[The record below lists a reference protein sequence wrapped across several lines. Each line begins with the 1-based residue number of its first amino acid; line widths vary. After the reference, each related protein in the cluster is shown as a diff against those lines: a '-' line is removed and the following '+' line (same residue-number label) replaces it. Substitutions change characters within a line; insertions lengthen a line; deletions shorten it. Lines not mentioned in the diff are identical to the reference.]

1 MIRPRWLAA
10 VSTLALASQAPL
22 LAQSYRVRLDT
33 RLQSVSFRGV
43 AFDSVLRS
51 AVTAAPTGGFRTADG
66 YAVSCAAAA
75 TYCTFFRPGP
85 TTTAQPVSTVASA
98 TLWGLGVPGVTVNLV
113 ARANTDLAG
122 TDWPASE
129 PVLQLL
135 EGYAGYA
142 RGLLSLKAGRLHE
155 ASRLGW
161 VGFDGGSLALRPL
174 GPTLELFGYGGYGLA
189 RSFPLPVTSGEL
201 NPLGDSLPN
210 RRQLVAAGGIRWFL
224 PEFQGRMLYQREDR
238 SGAEATVSE
247 RVSADWSLAA
257 SPEVTLV
264 GGGDY
269 DIAKGEWGKAD
280 LALNVLTA
288 NGKVKLVAQGRR
300 YRPYFDLWTIWGA
313 FSPAAYSAAMGSVA
327 ISAVPGLDLRFRGE
341 VFRFDDA
348 GAANPLAPG
357 ERAGWRSAASA
368 SVAPVAN
375 WSFDATYERGV
386 GPGASSQTI
395 EAAATYRPASALLV
409 TLDAARLAR
418 PLEYRFDDVRL
429 WSYGL
434 RFDYQAARGLR
445 LIGGARGASEER
457 RRDDAGAISWNQLR
471 LDLGVALEFASASDT
486 RRLHP
491 VILRMPEG
499 RRPQ

>member
-1 MIRPRWLAA
+1 MTRRKWLAA
-10 VSTLALASQAPL
+10 LWALSVVGPAPL
-22 LAQSYRVRLDT
+22 AAQSYRVRLDT
-33 RLQSVSFRGV
+33 RLQAVRFRGL
-43 AFDSVLRS
+43 AFDSVLRA
-51 AVTAAPTGGFRTADG
+51 AVTPAPTGGLRTADG
-66 YAVSCAAAA
+66 YAVSCATAA

-85 TTTAQPVSTVASA
+85 PTTATPISTLASA
-98 TLWGLGVPGVTVNLV
+98 TVWGLGVPGLKVNLV

-122 TDWPASE
+122 TDWPTSE
-129 PVLQLL
+129 PGLQLL
-135 EGYAGYA
+135 EAYAGYT
-142 RGLLSLKAGRLHE
+142 RGPVSLTAGRLHE

-161 VGFDGGSLALRPL
+161 VGFDGGSLELRPL
-174 GPTLELFGYGGYGLA
+174 GRALALFGYGGYGLA
-189 RSFPLPVTSGEL
+189 RNSPLPVTSLDL

-224 PEFQGRMLYQREDR
+224 PEFRGQMLYQREDR

-257 SPEVTLV
+257 SPEVSLV

-280 LALNVLTA
+280 ITLNVLAA
-288 NGKVKLVAQGRR
+288 NGKVKLAAQGRR

-313 FSPAAYSAAMGSVA
+313 FSPAAYSAAMGSLAV
-327 ISAVPGLDLRFRGE
+327 SALPGLDLKARGE
-341 VFRFDDA
+341 VFRFDEA

-357 ERAGWRSAASA
+357 ERGGWRSAVSA
-368 SVAPVAN
+368 SVVRFAN
-375 WSFDATYERGV
+375 WSFDATYERGL

-395 EAAATYRPASALLV
+395 EAAATYRPTNGLLV
-409 TLDAARLAR
+409 TVDGARLAR

-434 RFDYQAARGLR
+434 RLDYEAARGLR
-445 LIGGARGASEER
+445 LIGDARGVSEDR
-457 RRDDAGAISWNQLR
+457 RRDDAGALSWNQLR
-471 LDLGVALEFASASDT
+471 LDVGVSLELASGSDT

>member
-1 MIRPRWLAA
+1 MTRCRWLAA
-10 VSTLALASQAPL
+10 ISTLALASPIPL
-22 LAQSYRVRLDT
+22 LAQRYRIRFDT
-33 RLQSVSFRGV
+33 RLESVSFRGV

-51 AVTAAPTGGFRTADG
+51 AVTPAPTGGLQTTDG
-66 YAVSCAAAA
+66 YAVSCPTAA
-75 TYCTFFRPGP
+75 TYCTFFRPAP
-85 TTTAQPVSTVASA
+85 TVTANPVSTLASA
-98 TLWGLGVPGVTVNLV
+98 TFWGLGVSGLNVNLV

-122 TDWPASE
+122 TDWPTSKPA
-129 PVLQLL
+129 LQLL
-135 EGYAGYA
+135 EAYAGYA
-142 RGLLSLKAGRLHE
+142 RGPLSAEAGRLHK

-161 VGFDGGSLALRPL
+161 VGFDGASLEVRPL
-174 GPTLELFGYGGYGLA
+174 GRALALFGYGGYGLA
-189 RSFPLPVTSGEL
+189 RNFPLPVTSLDL

-210 RRQLVAAGGIRWFL
+210 RRQRVAAGGILWFL
-224 PEFQGRMLYQREDR
+224 PEFRGQMLYQREDR
-238 SGAEATVSE
+238 TGAEATVSE
-247 RVSADWSLAA
+247 RVSGDWSLTA

-280 LALNVLTA
+280 LALNVLA
-288 NGKVKLVAQGRR
+288 ASGKVKLVAQGRR

-313 FSPAAYSAAMGSVA
+313 FSPAAYSAALGSVA
-327 ISAVPGLDLRFRGE
+327 VSALPGLDLKARGE

-357 ERAGWRSAASA
+357 ERGGWRGAVSA
-368 SVAPVAN
+368 SVARLAN
-375 WSFDATYERGV
+375 WSFDATYERGE

-395 EAAATYRPASALLV
+395 EAAVTYRPTSTLLV
-409 TLDAARLAR
+409 TADGARLAR

-434 RFDYQAARGLR
+434 RLDYEAARGLR
-445 LIGGARGASEER
+445 VIGDARGVSEDR
-457 RRDDAGAISWNQLR
+457 RREDAGALSWSQVR
-471 LDLGVALEFASASDT
+471 LNLGVSLEFASGSDT

-491 VILRMPEG
+491 AILRMPEG